1 MKTQPKNKLSLWAVL
16 ILGGIPL
23 VASATG
29 FRLPDQDAFATARG
43 EAFAATADNPSAIY
57 YNPAGITQLQ
67 GQNFRAGIYAID
79 LEPTFEST
87 SGPNAGNK
95 YHNHDKYHAA
105 AHLFYTYTKQDSIF
119 SFGLGVYSP
128 YGLGVKWGQDTGFR
142 TLGTEGAVTTMAIN
156 PVIAV
161 KLSPTLSI
169 AAGVSAQCAM
179 ADLRQGI
186 IFPTAVD
193 GLRFDGDGW
202 GVAYNLGVMWQPH
215 EKLSFGIS
223 FRSQTTI
230 NLSGHTEDFG
240 LTQTPERTSAHA
252 NLTLPLSAV
261 FAVSYRPTPK
271 WNFEFDADYT
281 DWDVMKTMTIEQTQP
296 TALGQ
301 NLPFVFNWQSSWYYE
316 FGATRYL
323 ENGWHVS
330 AGYIL
335 NENSV
340 PDAHYTTQVVDM
352 ERHFF
357 SVGVGHKGKKF
368 DFDVAYQLGYGPER
382 TVSGSAPS
390 LGGQTADGKYSFLS
404 HALSVTVGLRF

>member
-1 MKTQPKNKLSLWAVL
+1 
-16 ILGGIPL
+16 
-23 VASATG
+23 
-29 FRLPDQDAFATARG
+29 
-43 EAFAATADNPSAIY
+43 
-57 YNPAGITQLQ
+57 
-67 GQNFRAGIYAID
+67 
-79 LEPTFEST
+79 
-87 SGPNAGNK
+87 
-95 YHNHDKYHAA
+95 
-105 AHLFYTYTKQDSIF
+105 
-119 SFGLGVYSP
+119 
-128 YGLGVKWGQDTGFR
+128 
-142 TLGTEGAVTTMAIN
+142 
-156 PVIAV
+156 
-161 KLSPTLSI
+161 
-169 AAGVSAQCAM
+169 
-179 ADLRQGI
+179 
-186 IFPTAVD
+186 
-193 GLRFDGDGW
+193 
-202 GVAYNLGVMWQPH
+202 
-215 EKLSFGIS
+215 
-223 FRSQTTI
+223 
-230 NLSGHTEDFG
+230 
-240 LTQTPERTSAHA
+240 
-252 NLTLPLSAV
+252 
-261 FAVSYRPTPK
+261 
-271 WNFEFDADYT
+271 
-281 DWDVMKTMTIEQTQP
+281 MKTMTIEQTQP